1 MEWCLDCHRQPEKYL
16 RPKGEVY
23 SIAWQPPANQL
34 ELGRKLAA
42 EYERQDAGH
51 LLHVPPMSQEHDAA
65 PSPSSSRACAA
76 GRAAAARAATGR
88 ASTSWPTTPAFLEFL
103 HREFPE
109 QASMFEDP
117 KGRREFL
124 TLMGASLALAGLTA
138 CTKQP
143 EEKILPYVR
152 QPEELVPGPAA
163 LLRDRRRPRR
173 LRARHPRREPRG
185 PADQDRGQPR
195 PPGEPRRDRR
205 LRPGPRARPLRP
217 RPLARPCSTS
227 ARTATWGDFRGGA
240 ARGARA
246 AEGAAAARAC
256 ASSPAASTSPTLA
269 AQMAGV
275 LAALPAGE
283 VGELGAGRPRQHAR
297 GRACSPSASRSR
309 RSTASTRPT

>member
-1 MEWCLDCHRQPEKYL
+1 
-16 RPKGEVY
+16 
-23 SIAWQPPANQL
+23 
-34 ELGRKLAA
+34 
-42 EYERQDAGH
+42 
-51 LLHVPPMSQEHDAA
+51 
-65 PSPSSSRACAA
+65 
-76 GRAAAARAATGR
+76 
-88 ASTSWPTTPAFLEFL
+88 
-103 HREFPE
+103 
-109 QASMFEDP
+109 MFEDP

-185 PADQDRGQPR
+185 PADQGRGQPR

-217 RPLARPCSTS
+217 RPLEDRALPR
-227 ARTATWGDFRGGA
+227 RGPDLG
-240 ARGARA
+240 RLPRR
-246 AEGAAAARAC
+246 AARARSRSRRRR
-256 ASSPAASTSPTLA
+256 AGAGLRFLTGRVTSPTLA

-275 LAALPAGE
+275 LAAFPQAKWVSWEPAGRDNARAGA
-283 VGELGAGRPRQHAR
+283 VLAFGEPVEAQYRFDQADVVLSLEADFVASHPASLRLVREFAARRKVERREAGDEPALR
-297 GRACSPSASRSR
+297 GRGLAHADRRLRRPPPGRCAAPRSR
-309 RSTASTRPT
+309 ASPARWRRAWASPVEGGVDHAWVAPIVEGPEARRAPGRS